1 MTNIRDIYNLIVKK
15 NFREIFLL
23 QLLLIISS
31 ILEVVG
37 LFSIVPFFYLI
48 LNSDKILQIELLNL
62 IYNYFKF
69 TKLQHLLILISF
81 LMLIFYTIANL
92 ISLFSNYKLIRFSNE
107 FQIKL
112 SNQVYKKYI
121 FKDWNYFSHS
131 KTSEGTRNLL
141 GEIGRVVQG
150 IIQPFININNRLFIV
165 LILVISLLIY
175 NPFITILIFCIY
187 LIIYLF
193 IFSILK
199 KRIIS
204 YGNKISHLSSNRY
217 QIIFETFGSMKEILI
232 SGVQNFFSKKF
243 EKLGKSFG
251 NLLSQREI
259 ISIMPKYIIEI
270 TSFAIVL
277 SIVLVLYIFSNNDIN
292 SIILNLSIFSV
303 ASYKIIPN
311 FQSIYSSVV
320 QINSNIP
327 AFLNI
332 KKDLELIEDGFH
344 KINIDKKIFNKNNK
358 YILIDEISF
367 SYRGKKNNFKINKLN
382 LRIPLKS
389 LIGFVGKT
397 GSGKSTIAD
406 LITNLIKPDL
416 GEIYFKTENSK
427 IKQDLSKSFFSY
439 IPQNPFFLDG
449 TILENIAFGVEY
461 KKVNIEKLIKSAKL
475 ACLDD
480 FMSIERK
487 SDFENTFGE
496 GNRRLSGGQKQRIA
510 IARAIYSDKP
520 IMIFDESTSAL
531 DSITEQKIMKN
542 LTMLQKQKKNTI
554 IFITHKVYNL
564 KHFKQIYLFDKGKC
578 LSHGNYVSLFKKSK
592 FFKKLAFIENK
603 KNA

>member
-1 MTNIRDIYNLIVKK
+1 M
-15 NFREIFLL
+15 
-23 QLLLIISS
+23 
-31 ILEVVG
+31 
-37 LFSIVPFFYLI
+37 
-48 LNSDKILQIELLNL
+48 
-62 IYNYFKF
+62 
-69 TKLQHLLILISF
+69 
-81 LMLIFYTIANL
+81 
-92 ISLFSNYKLIRFSNE
+92 
-107 FQIKL
+107 
-112 SNQVYKKYI
+112 
-121 FKDWNYFSHS
+121 
-131 KTSEGTRNLL
+131 
-141 GEIGRVVQG
+141 
-150 IIQPFININNRLFIV
+150 
-165 LILVISLLIY
+165 ILVISLLIY

-204 YGNKISHLSSNRY
+204 YGNKISNLSSNRY

-232 SGVQNFFSKKF
+232 SGAQNFFSKKF

-332 KKDLELIEDGFH
+332 KKDLEFIEDDFH
-344 KINIDKKIFNKNNK
+344 KINGKKIFNKKNK
-358 YILIDEISF
+358 HIFIDEISF
-367 SYRGKKNNFKINKLN
+367 SYRAKKNNFKINKLN

-416 GEIYFKTENSK
+416 GEIYFKTENSI

-461 KKVNIEKLIKSAKL
+461 RKVNIEKLIKSAKL

-480 FMSIERK
+480 FMSIKRK

-496 GNRRLSGGQKQRIA
+496 GSRRLSGGQKQRIA

-520 IMIFDESTSAL
+520 IMILDESTSAL

-542 LTMLQKQKKNTI
+542 LTMLQKYKKNTI

-564 KHFKQIYLFDKGKC
+564 KYFKQIYLFDKGKC
-578 LSHGNYVSLFKKSK
+578 LSHGNFLSLLKKSK
-592 FFKKLAFIENK
+592 FFKKLALIENK